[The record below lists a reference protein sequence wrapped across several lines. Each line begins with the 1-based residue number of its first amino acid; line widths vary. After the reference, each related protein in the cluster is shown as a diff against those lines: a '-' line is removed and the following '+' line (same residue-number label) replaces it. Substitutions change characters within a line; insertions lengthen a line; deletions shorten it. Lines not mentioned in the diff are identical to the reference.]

1 MKIQNHDMIIIK
13 PSLADCFF
21 HCPFFPF
28 PFSFPLN
35 AGAELEL
42 YNRKGQNSRY
52 NLLLGNL
59 SI

>member
-1 MKIQNHDMIIIK
+1 MNIQNHDMIIIK

-21 HCPFFPF
+21 HCPFF
-28 PFSFPLN
+28 SFPLDT
-35 AGAELEL
+35 GAELEL

-52 NLLLGNL
+52 NLLLEKL